1 MRMRLS
7 LVPALL
13 VMLLAGCQMTASTAT
28 SGADAVRVACEAF
41 RPITFSSSGDTEQTR
56 KEIAAHNAAYL
67 ALCSEPEP

>member
-1 MRMRLS
+1 MRYAGLG
-7 LVPALL
+7 PL
-13 VMLLAGCQMTASTAT
+13 VMLLAGCQMTGSTAT

-41 RPITFSSSGDTEQTR
+41 RPITFSSSRDTEQTR

>member
-1 MRMRLS
+1 MRYAGLG
-7 LVPALL
+7 LL

-56 KEIAAHNAAYL
+56 EEIAAHNRAYVE
-67 ALCSEPEP
+67 LCEP